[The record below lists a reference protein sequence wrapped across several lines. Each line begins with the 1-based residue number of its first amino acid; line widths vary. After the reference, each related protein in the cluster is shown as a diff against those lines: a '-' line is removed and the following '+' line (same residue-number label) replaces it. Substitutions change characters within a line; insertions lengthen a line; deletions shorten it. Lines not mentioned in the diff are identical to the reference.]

1 MVHGVDAF
9 DVRELEILP
18 PLEMWVLRDHSRIRR
33 KGCVGGER
41 DLAPGDVMQIE
52 GLRLTTPCRTAL
64 DLGCRLPPRQAMA
77 ALDAFTRL
85 HNITR
90 EELKA
95 ELPRYRRRRGVVQLR
110 QLVSLA
116 DPRLESAGESWTRLC
131 IIDEG
136 PPPPEPQYWVEW
148 EGRRV
153 RLDLAY
159 PRHKIMIEYDGIE
172 YHGSSAQKVHDEA
185 RRKWLRRQG
194 GKGIVVRKDSFGA
207 EPPGPQ
213 VLDLLSPNDAR
224 RYQTGLW
231 RTQLPLRQARSRV
244 NVRPEPCGERAR
256 HER

>member
-194 GKGIVVRKDSFGA
+194 WKVIVVRKDSFGFLA
-207 EPPGPQ
+207 ANAAHHTMFVTGQGGARPAG
-213 VLDLLSPNDAR
+213 VRSLLLDQRAVRHGCGR
-224 RYQTGLW
+224 REIRVETG
-231 RTQLPLRQARSRV
+231 
-244 NVRPEPCGERAR
+244 R
-256 HER
+256 HGRG